1 MPPRRPQ
8 PWIWTK
14 LSNADKPDDE
24 LPITILSLLSAC
36 SVLLLSLRRGETERL
51 IVWAPPP
58 WASAVMKYFREE
70 DVVRATKIDI
80 NWGTSPDGRWRHG
93 ALNYLS
99 TQQEGQSCLKNFIT
113 FKKLGA
119 ENFFS
124 SACGR
129 NCCPGLQHH
138 SKFEED
144 SIFMYILSKLFIVM
158 YTPCFYQIS
167 RNLSFED
174 FHNFK
179 AI

>member
-119 ENFFS
+119 ENFFQQ
-124 SACGR
+124 R
-129 NCCPGLQHH
+129 VW
-138 SKFEED
+138 
-144 SIFMYILSKLFIVM
+144 SKLLPGFAASRQVWRRLN
-158 YTPCFYQIS
+158 FYV
-167 RNLSFED
+167 
-174 FHNFK
+174 HFK
-179 AI
+179 QTYYSNVHTMFLPNIK